1 MSSQEVTEYI
11 AGIEQPWQVGIANAL
26 RDMVHEAV
34 PDVTERIQYK
44 KPHFL
49 KDGHYAAVLSPA
61 KAYVAVMI
69 FNTQD
74 LEIPDGVF
82 EKGGPVERKTIK
94 IKEGQDV
101 DYALLGSLL
110 TQASSTL

>member
-1 MSSQEVTEYI
+1 LNPDVSDYI
-11 AGIEQPWQVGIANAL
+11 ENIELPWQVEIANTL
-26 RDMVHEAV
+26 RQMAHNAIPGVE
-34 PDVTERIQYK
+34 ERIQYK

-49 KDGHYAAVLSPA
+49 NYGHYAAVLSPA
-61 KAYVAVMI
+61 KAYVAFMI

-74 LEIPDGVF
+74 IEIPDGLF

-101 DYALLGSLL
+101 DYDLLGKLL

>member
-1 MSSQEVTEYI
+1 MNPEVTEYI
-11 AGIEQPWQVGIANAL
+11 QNLLPWQAEICNTMREV
-26 RDMVHEAV
+26 VHKAI
-34 PDVTERIQYK
+34 PDVAERIQYK

-61 KAYVAVMI
+61 KAYVAFMI

-74 LEIPDGVF
+74 LEIPDGLF

-94 IKEGQDV
+94 IKEGQEV
-101 DYALLGSLL
+101 DYDLLGSLL
-110 TQASSTL
+110 TQAASTL